1 VDFAELTARFHQ
13 RDIIFGIVPDR
24 QQVSRDVQAEMNG
37 VFAEIADAPGGPMR
51 TVNNPINLRGETK
64 TPPRFAPG
72 IGQHTVEILR
82 SLGYDC
88 AAVERMLRDGLF
100 LDRYGEPNTG
110 LCPPL
115 PNPA

>member
-1 VDFAELTARFHQ
+1 MDFAELTARFHQ

-88 AAVERMLRDGLF
+88 AAVEKMLRDGLF
-100 LDRYGEPNTG
+100 LDPVWRTKYGLVSTAP
-110 LCPPL
+110 
-115 PNPA
+115 